1 MAQEAT
7 DEWDSTTAAASIDDL
22 GKHGCV
28 ICFQHLL
35 VPCDAKYAV
44 TAISIMM
51 QICLMDSIEYK

>member
-1 MAQEAT
+1 M
-7 DEWDSTTAAASIDDL
+7 DEWHSTTAAASIDDL